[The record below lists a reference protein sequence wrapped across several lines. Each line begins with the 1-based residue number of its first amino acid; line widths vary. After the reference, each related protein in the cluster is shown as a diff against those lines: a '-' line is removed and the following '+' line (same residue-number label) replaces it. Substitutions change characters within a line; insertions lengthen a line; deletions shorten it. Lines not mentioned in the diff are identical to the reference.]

1 MELCKNEYER
11 GWNEEELETP
21 AYLKYSVHK
30 TLCSDP
36 VYSTELDNMQNCNA
50 IDYNNYNNTCNVW
63 L

>member
-36 VYSTELDNMQNCNA
+36 VYSTELDNMQTCNA
-50 IDYNNYNNTCNVW
+50 ID
-63 L
+63 